1 MSVVFIV
8 ILIWVALSLSVG
20 LALHLTHRSP
30 AARGD
35 FPDHQ
40 G

>member
-1 MSVVFIV
+1 LILIV
-8 ILIWVALSLSVG
+8 ILIWVGLSLSFG

-35 FPDHQ
+35 LADHD